1 MPGPRIVS
9 LIASATEIVAALGAR
24 ELLVGRS
31 HECDFPP
38 EVAALPALSRP
49 RIAIDQPSGA
59 IDDDIKALLEAALS
73 IYEIDA
79 ERLRALAPDVVITQT
94 LCRVCAVSL
103 DDVTAALAAWT
114 GARPQIV
121 ALAPLRL
128 ADVMADIARVGAAI
142 GRVAAA
148 AALIESMMG
157 RIVAILQACAGLKRP
172 RVAALEWIDPLM
184 AGGNWMPEL
193 IAAAG
198 GVAALGEAG
207 AHSPPIDLAALQA
220 ADPDDIL
227 VVPCGFTITRTRA
240 ELPALAA
247 TPEWRALRA
256 VREGRVYLL
265 DGNALF
271 NRPGPRLVE
280 SCEVL
285 AEILH
290 PERFRAGISYPGA
303 RAGAFALCH
312 EGHFW
317 ERADSAAASA

>member
-1 MPGPRIVS
+1 MRIVS

-24 ELLVGRS
+24 EMLVGRS

-38 EVAALPALSRP
+38 EVAALPALSQP
-49 RIAIDQPSGA
+49 RIALERPSGA
-59 IDDDIKALLEAALS
+59 IDRDIKALLEAALS
-73 IYEIDA
+73 IYAIDA
-79 ERLRALAPDVVITQT
+79 AALRALAPDVVITQT

-114 GARPQIV
+114 GARPSIV
-121 ALAPLRL
+121 ALAPMRL
-128 ADVMADIARVGAAI
+128 ADVMGDIARVGAAI
-142 GRVAAA
+142 GRDMAAA
-148 AALIESMMG
+148 TLIEAMAT
-157 RIVAILQACAGLKRP
+157 RIAAIARAAAGLKRP
-172 RVAALEWIDPLM
+172 RVAALEWTRPLM

-198 GVAALGEAG
+198 GVAVFGEAG

-220 ADPDDIL
+220 ADPDVIV
-227 VVPCGFTITRTRA
+227 VVPCGFTIARTRT
-240 ELPALAA
+240 ELAALAA
-247 TPEWRALRA
+247 TPGWRALRA
-256 VREGRVYLL
+256 VREDRVFLL

-290 PERFRAGISYPGA
+290 PAAFHA
-303 RAGAFALCH
+303 RPFAFCH
-312 EGHFW
+312 GGSFW
-317 ERADSAAASA
+317 ERADSLAASA